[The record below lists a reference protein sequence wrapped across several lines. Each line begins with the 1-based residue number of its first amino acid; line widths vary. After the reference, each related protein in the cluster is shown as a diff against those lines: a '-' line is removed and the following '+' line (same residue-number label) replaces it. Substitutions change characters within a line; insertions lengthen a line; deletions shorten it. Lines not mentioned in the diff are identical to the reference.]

1 MSMLPDGFEVEQA
14 GQLVTAH
21 LRAAEVAHDDM
32 QVLVQECIEKLRYSN
47 AQNFVFDLEEVE
59 FLASACI
66 GSLVEFLQEVEHCRG
81 QIALVSCQENV
92 AFLFK
97 VTRLD
102 QVFGM
107 FDDIE
112 EAVQSL

>member
-1 MSMLPDGFEVEQA
+1 MLPEGFELEQA

-21 LRAAEVAHDDM
+21 LRAVDVAHTDM
-32 QVLVQECIEKLRYSN
+32 QELVQECAEKIRYNN
-47 AQNFVFDLEEVE
+47 AQNFIFDLEQVE

-81 QIALVSCQENV
+81 QIALVNCQDNV
-92 AFLFK
+92 SFLFK

-102 QVFGM
+102 HVFGLY
-107 FDDIE
+107 DDID
-112 EAVQSL
+112 EAANSF

>member
-1 MSMLPDGFEVEQA
+1 MLPENFEMEQE
-14 GQLVTAH
+14 GQLVTAR

-32 QVLVQECIEKLRYSN
+32 QALVEECTEKMRYDK
-47 AQNFVFDLEEVE
+47 AQNFIFDLEEVE

-66 GSLVEFLQEVEHCRG
+66 GSLVEFLQDVEHCRG
-81 QIALVSCQENV
+81 QIALVHCQDNV

-102 QVFGM
+102 QVFKM
-107 FDDIE
+107 FDDID
-112 EAVQSL
+112 EAIQSL

>member
-1 MSMLPDGFEVEQA
+1 MLPKNFEMEQD
-14 GQLVTAH
+14 GQLVTTH

-32 QVLVQECIEKLRYSN
+32 QAVVEECIEKMRYDK
-47 AQNFVFDLEEVE
+47 AQNFIFDLEEVE

-81 QIALVSCQENV
+81 QIALVHCQDNV

-102 QVFGM
+102 QVFKL

-112 EAVQSL
+112 EAIESL

>member
-1 MSMLPDGFEVEQA
+1 MLPDNFEMQQD

-21 LRAAEVAHDDM
+21 LRATEVAHDDM
-32 QVLVQECIEKLRYSN
+32 QALVEECTEKLRYDK
-47 AQNFVFDLEEVE
+47 AQNFIFDLQEVE

-66 GSLVEFLQEVEHCRG
+66 GSLVEFLREVEHCRG
-81 QIALVSCQENV
+81 RIALVNCKDNV
-92 AFLFK
+92 TFLFK

-102 QVFGM
+102 QVFGL

-112 EAVQSL
+112 EAIESF

>member
-1 MSMLPDGFEVEQA
+1 MALKSNRPGNWSPRTCA
-14 GQLVTAH
+14 
-21 LRAAEVAHDDM
+21 AAEVAHDDM
-32 QVLVQECIEKLRYSN
+32 QILVQECIEKLRYSK
-47 AQNFVFDLEEVE
+47 AQNFIFDLAEVE

-66 GSLVEFLQEVEHCRG
+66 GALVEFLQEVEHCRG

-107 FDDIE
+107 YDDIE
-112 EAVQSL
+112 EAVDNL

>member
-1 MSMLPDGFEVEQA
+1 MLPKGFELEQA

-21 LRAAEVAHDDM
+21 LRAAEVAHADM
-32 QVLVQECIEKLRYSN
+32 QELMQECAEKIRYDN
-47 AQNFVFDLEEVE
+47 AQNFIFDMEEVE

-81 QIALVSCQENV
+81 QIALVKCQDNV
-92 AFLFK
+92 SFLFK

-102 QVFGM
+102 NVFSM
-107 FDDIE
+107 FDDLE
-112 EAVQSL
+112 EATESF

>member
-1 MSMLPDGFEVEQA
+1 MSMLPNDFEVEQT

-32 QVLVQECIEKLRYSN
+32 QALVQECIEKIRYDK
-47 AQNFVFDLEEVE
+47 AQNFVFDLAEVQ

-92 AFLFK
+92 AFLFR

-102 QVFGM
+102 QVFAM

-112 EAVQSL
+112 EAMESL

>member
-1 MSMLPDGFEVEQA
+1 MLPDGFELEQA

-32 QVLVQECIEKLRYSN
+32 QSLVQECVEKIRYDN

-81 QIALVSCQENV
+81 QIALVSCRENV

-107 FDDIE
+107 YDDLE
-112 EAVQSL
+112 EAKQNL

>member
-1 MSMLPDGFEVEQA
+1 MLPEKYEIEQT

-21 LRAAEVAHDDM
+21 LRAVEIAHQDL
-32 QVLVQECIEKLRYSN
+32 QELVEECTQKMRYDK
-47 AQNFVFDLEEVE
+47 AQNFIFDMKGVE

-81 QIALVSCQENV
+81 QIVLTNCQDNV

-102 QVFGM
+102 QVFKLY
-107 FDDIE
+107 DDID
-112 EAVQSL
+112 EAVDNL